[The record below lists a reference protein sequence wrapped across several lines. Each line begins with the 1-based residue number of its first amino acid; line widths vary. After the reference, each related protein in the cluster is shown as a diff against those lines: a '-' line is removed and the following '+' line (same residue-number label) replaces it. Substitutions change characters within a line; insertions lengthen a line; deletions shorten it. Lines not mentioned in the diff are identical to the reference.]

1 VVFWQPSLTDAFWKS
16 HHHRSGS
23 QLRHLAVELRRPL
36 VLGLS
41 LLSLLV
47 LVVVLLVRVFRP
59 HSRWR
64 VAVVVAVAAHS
75 LHRFH
80 ELLREAVVAARCLV
94 RVLVLA
100 QPRVLAVLVVQF
112 VVEVVF

>member
-1 VVFWQPSLTDAFWKS
+1 V
-16 HHHRSGS
+16 G
-23 QLRHLAVELRRPL
+23 LRRPL

-41 LLSLLV
+41 LVSLPVSVLV
-47 LVVVLLVRVFRP
+47 LVLLVRRS

-64 VAVVVAVAAHS
+64 VAVAVAVAAHS
-75 LHRFH
+75 LHHLH

-112 VVEVVF
+112 VAELVF